1 LGSAETAIGDTDKT
15 YLTLV
20 PAAAPAPVRLKVDGV
35 VKASAVA
42 MTQVLVDINPEASLA
57 VIRAWLRR
65 GA

>member
-15 YLTLV
+15 YL
-20 PAAAPAPVRLKVDGV
+20 
-35 VKASAVA
+35 
-42 MTQVLVDINPEASLA
+42 TQVLVDINPEASLA